1 MKKIFSLIVF
11 SIILIFTLEI
21 DAQVDRKIT
30 KVGTTAGQ
38 FLKIGAG
45 ARALGMGNAYTA
57 VSDDIFAS
65 YWNPAGMANSAGFGQ
80 VAFNHSEWLADID
93 YDYAAGGMNLGGM
106 GTAYLTLTSLRVP
119 EEKVRTEDYP
129 EGDGR
134 YWDAS
139 ALAVGLGYAKKLTD
153 RFSIGF
159 NFKYIQESIWNSNSN
174 GFALDVGTY
183 YVTPFN
189 DLVIGASISNFG
201 SKLKLEGRDV
211 QLNIDPD
218 GNGSTG
224 PNNIPGTYETN
235 EYDIP
240 LTFRIGL
247 AMDVVK
253 TRYFRLKTAVDASHP
268 NDNTEYLNAG
278 AEFSYNDLLFLRGG
292 YKSLFLDD
300 SEQGLTL
307 GAGIKYELSL
317 GNFIQINYAYADYGR
332 LKDIQYIDVALTF

>member
-11 SIILIFTLEI
+11 SFILIFTFEI

-65 YWNPAGMANSAGFGQ
+65 YWNPAGMANSKGFGQ

-93 YDYAAGGMNLGGM
+93 YDYAAGGMNLGGL
-106 GTAYLTLTSLRVP
+106 GTAYFTLTSLRVP
-119 EEKVRTEDYP
+119 EEKVRTEDFP

-139 ALAVGLGYAKKLTD
+139 ALAVGLGYAKSLTD

-159 NFKYIQESIWNSNSN
+159 NFKYIQESIWNSKSN

-183 YVTPFN
+183 YITPFN

-201 SKLKLEGRDV
+201 SKLQLDGRDI

-218 GNGSTG
+218 GNPSTG
-224 PNNIPGTYETN
+224 PNNVQGLYETN

-247 AMDVVK
+247 AMNVIE
-253 TRYFRLKTAVDASHP
+253 TRYFTLKTAVDASHP
-268 NDNTEYLNAG
+268 NDNTEYVNTG
-278 AEFSYNDLLFLRGG
+278 AELAYNDLLFLRGG

-300 SEQGLTL
+300 SEQGFTL
-307 GAGIKYELSL
+307 GGGIRYELSL
-317 GNFIQINYAYADYGR
+317 GNFIEVNYAYADYGR